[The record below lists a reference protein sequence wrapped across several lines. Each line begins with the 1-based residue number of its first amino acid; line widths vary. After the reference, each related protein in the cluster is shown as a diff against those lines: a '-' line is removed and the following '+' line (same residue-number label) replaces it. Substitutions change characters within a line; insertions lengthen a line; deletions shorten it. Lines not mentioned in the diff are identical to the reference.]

1 MARHILIACVC
12 QKRHTVEPGAMPSI
26 DKAHNEYK
34 HIPDTVDKDGRVKRH
49 DPWRPGEPL
58 AAEPLTVECGCGYSF
73 RVTWFVPDHI
83 AAKTL
88 KRTRRGHKIVVRG
101 QRAIVEVFK
110 DGSNVGAF
118 SWDNDRFMDGSITIA
133 RSDKE
138 RRELE
143 ATLHATLF
151 GDREH
156 HPENKIAEGPAK
168 DKRTGAALEQP
179 SKDAHE
185 AMLLRREID
194 EIDRIGAKTVK
205 VYAYPE

>member
-12 QKRHTVEPGAMPSI
+12 EKRHTVEPGAMPSI
-26 DKAHNEYK
+26 DKAHNEFK
-34 HIPDTVDKDGRVKRH
+34 MPDTVEAQRALK
-49 DPWRPGEPL
+49 WRPGEPL

-88 KRTRRGHKIVVRG
+88 KRTRRGVKLVVRG

-118 SWDNDRFMDGSITIA
+118 SWDNDRQMTGSVAIA

-185 AMLLRREID
+185 ALLLRREID
-194 EIDRIGAKTVK
+194 KIDLIGAKTVK